1 MASYQTMQKGCRN
14 LSSSKFSCLQDYRRR
29 CANVSKVVSRSILF
43 RRAGRTA
50 LADCDG
56 MGGARTKLKMC

>member
-1 MASYQTMQKGCRN
+1 
-14 LSSSKFSCLQDYRRR
+14 
-29 CANVSKVVSRSILF
+29 LF
-43 RRAGRTA
+43 WRAGRTA

>member
-1 MASYQTMQKGCRN
+1 M
-14 LSSSKFSCLQDYRRR
+14 QDYRRR
-29 CANVSKVVSRSILF
+29 CANVSKVLSRSILF